1 MAPTALTHPESAVIS
16 NKAAQPPQ
24 DHSVVVEQLT
34 DVARDVMGQAIDL
47 LRNTLTD
54 DKQLTYRSKYIPGS
68 TIGKHLRHARDHYV
82 LLSKAILDVTSAE
95 PSNRQAPAILDVTS
109 AEPSNRQAP
118 VTLSYDARIRDTPME
133 TSITAGV
140 EAFQEAIKELEDIS
154 KYAPEDLPVVLT
166 ADTGPYQQVLNTTYG
181 REDLPVV
188 LTADTGPYQQV
199 LNTTYGRELWFGSL
213 HAIHHWSM
221 VRVIAGEL
229 GLTLDSNFGVAP
241 STINYHKP
249 DGSKSKI

>member
-1 MAPTALTHPESAVIS
+1 MAPTAITHSESVAVS
-16 NKAAQPPQ
+16 NKTIPPQ

-47 LRNTLTD
+47 LQNTLTD
-54 DKQLTYRSKYIPGS
+54 DTQLTYRSKYIPGS

-82 LLSKAILDVTSAE
+82 LLSKAVLDITSA
-95 PSNRQAPAILDVTS
+95 SNGQAS
-109 AEPSNRQAP
+109 AA
-118 VTLSYDARIRDTPME
+118 LSYDARIRDTPME
-133 TSITAGV
+133 TSITAGI
-140 EAFQEAIKELEDIS
+140 EAFREAIKQLEDIA
-154 KYAPEDLPVVLT
+154 KYAP
-166 ADTGPYQQVLNTTYG
+166 
-181 REDLPVV
+181 EDLPVV

-229 GLTLDSNFGVAP
+229 GLELDANFGVAP
-241 STINYHKP
+241 STINYHKK

>member
-1 MAPTALTHPESAVIS
+1 MAPTALTHPESVVIS
-16 NKAAQPPQ
+16 HKAAKPPQ
-24 DHSVVVEQLT
+24 DHSVVIEQLT
-34 DVARDVMGQAIDL
+34 DVARDVMGQAIGL
-47 LRNTLTD
+47 LQNTLTD
-54 DKQLTYRSKYIPGS
+54 DNQLTYRSKYIPGS

-82 LLSKAILDVTSAE
+82 LLSKAVLDVTSVE
-95 PSNRQAPAILDVTS
+95 SLNGQAPA
-109 AEPSNRQAP
+109 
-118 VTLSYDARIRDTPME
+118 TLSYDARIRDTPME

-140 EAFQEAIKELEDIS
+140 EAFQEAIQQLEDIS
-154 KYAPEDLPVVLT
+154 KYAP
-166 ADTGPYQQVLNTTYG
+166 
-181 REDLPVV
+181 EDLPVV

-241 STINYHKP
+241 STINYHKQ
-249 DGSKSKI
+249 DGKSKI

>member
-16 NKAAQPPQ
+16 DKASQSPPQ
-24 DHSVVVEQLT
+24 DRSVVVKQLT

-47 LRNTLTD
+47 LQNTLTD

-82 LLSKAILDVTSAE
+82 LLSK
-95 PSNRQAPAILDVTS
+95 AILDVTS

-181 REDLPVV
+181 RE
-188 LTADTGPYQQV
+188 
-199 LNTTYGRELWFGSL
+199 LWFGSL

-249 DGSKSKI
+249 DGGKSKI